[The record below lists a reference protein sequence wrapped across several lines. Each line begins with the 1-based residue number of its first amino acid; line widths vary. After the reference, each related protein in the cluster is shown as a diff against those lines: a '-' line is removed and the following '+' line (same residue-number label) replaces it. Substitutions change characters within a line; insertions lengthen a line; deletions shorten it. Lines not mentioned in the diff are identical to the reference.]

1 MKNSVLKSKKFKYG
15 GSAVALTVIVVALT
29 LLLNVVVTSL
39 SSTNSW
45 YTDLTGASIYSISDK
60 FEEELDKIVNPE
72 DGEKKYINIVIMM
85 DEDKFSEYSSYTNYV
100 YHTIKQIEKKF
111 DNVKLIS
118 KNIIKNPEEK
128 ERYQLN
134 EADSIYTTD
143 VAIELADSN
152 HNPIVDKTP
161 KRYSLD
167 SFFTWM
173 SSTSESTGQATR
185 SIYAYN
191 AEVAFLSAI
200 SRLVNYAERPTA
212 FYLQGHGEPTLDQ
225 ASEWSELLEQI
236 GYKVQAIN
244 LAYEDFP
251 YEASSKHNSDV
262 LIINSPIYDLLAPTS
277 EDSSIVSEVK
287 KIREFLQTNYG
298 NLIVMENS
306 STPRLHALE
315 ELLSEWNLGFGSSV
329 TDNSHSVSGSNGVRI
344 FADYTELDAKNT
356 MARGLLS
363 RIIDTNTSES
373 YPDAIFDSAKSVIIK
388 NDENGDGMSDTR
400 SLNNTDGQLVAMSS
414 GDHGTYELLPSYKTA
429 ECGGEKGSV
438 ALAGFSRVVWDRND
452 KNGTYSCVFCFGSS
466 SFVDPE
472 IPINNSIMNM
482 VFSYINRNE
491 SVSYEGISMKKF
503 DSEGLSGV
511 STSAATAWTV
521 VCVAVIPVLVLALG
535 TFVWIRRRHS

>member
-1 MKNSVLKSKKFKYG
+1 
-15 GSAVALTVIVVALT
+15 
-29 LLLNVVVTSL
+29 
-39 SSTNSW
+39 
-45 YTDLTGASIYSISDK
+45 
-60 FEEELDKIVNPE
+60 
-72 DGEKKYINIVIMM
+72 
-85 DEDKFSEYSSYTNYV
+85 
-100 YHTIKQIEKKF
+100 
-111 DNVKLIS
+111 
-118 KNIIKNPEEK
+118 
-128 ERYQLN
+128 
-134 EADSIYTTD
+134 
-143 VAIELADSN
+143 
-152 HNPIVDKTP
+152 
-161 KRYSLD
+161 
-167 SFFTWM
+167 
-173 SSTSESTGQATR
+173 
-185 SIYAYN
+185 
-191 AEVAFLSAI
+191 
-200 SRLVNYAERPTA
+200 
-212 FYLQGHGEPTLDQ
+212 
-225 ASEWSELLEQI
+225 
-236 GYKVQAIN
+236 
-244 LAYEDFP
+244 
-251 YEASSKHNSDV
+251 
-262 LIINSPIYDLLAPTS
+262 
-277 EDSSIVSEVK
+277 
-287 KIREFLQTNYG
+287 
-298 NLIVMENS
+298 MENS

>member
-72 DGEKKYINIVIMM
+72 GGEKKYINIVIMM

-111 DNVKLIS
+111 DNVKLVS
-118 KNIIKNPEEK
+118 KDIIKNPEEK

-134 EADSIYTTD
+134 EADTIYTTD

-173 SSTSESTGQATR
+173 SSTSETTGQTTR

-212 FYLQGHGEPTLDQ
+212 FYLQGHGEPTLEQ
-225 ASEWSELLEQI
+225 ASEWTELLEQI

-287 KIREFLQTNYG
+287 KIRGFLQTNYG

-306 STPRLHALE
+306 STPQLHALE

-329 TDNSHSVSGSNGVRI
+329 VDNSHSVSGSNGVRI
-344 FADYTELDAKNT
+344 FADYTELDANNA

-363 RIIDTNTSES
+363 RIIDTDTSES

-521 VCVAVIPVLVLALG
+521 VCVIVIPVLVLALG

>member
-173 SSTSESTGQATR
+173 SSTNESTGQATR

-225 ASEWSELLEQI
+225 ASEWPELLEQI

-244 LAYEDFP
+244 LAYEEFP

-438 ALAGFSRVVWDRND
+438 ALAGFSRVVWGRND